1 MSISICSLQFRKAY
15 LSLCLFA
22 AIFMNNIVIFGD
34 RKKGRNNNDKVCVC
48 VCVDN
53 ISCVVTVVWP
63 LLWYTTHTTH
73 TTNSMRNQM
82 ASQNIRYIEHLK
94 GLATTTPAKK
104 YIHFARLIRWA
115 KKEHDMI
122 IVHGIEYPECTL
134 YFIVSLIRDKEDDE
148 KE

>member
-1 MSISICSLQFRKAY
+1 MCRQY
-15 LSLCLFA
+15 LVCGDSCLAF
-22 AIFMNNIVIFGD
+22 IVVHD
-34 RKKGRNNNDKVCVC
+34 
-48 VCVDN
+48 
-53 ISCVVTVVWP
+53 
-63 LLWYTTHTTH
+63 THDTH
-73 TTNSMRNQM
+73 TTNFVRNQM

-134 YFIVSLIRDKEDDE
+134 YFIVSLIRDKEDDK